1 MKNETSNTTE
11 LGNNANLLLCAGL
24 CLKCQHQSYKSDEMF
39 QKTGRCMKKFW
50 MDKPDRLSAKKPI
63 NKCEFFEPCT

>member
-1 MKNETSNTTE
+1 MKYESLIPDK
-11 LGNNANLLLCAGL
+11 LGNDANLLLCAGL

-50 MDKPDRLSAKKPI
+50 MDKPDKLSAKKPI
-63 NKCEFFEPCT
+63 NKCKFFEPCT